1 MGSAAELG
9 LLLTQEPDVASVSP
23 GPCVNSRE
31 SEAALC
37 ITPPPL
43 SPKRITLLLLPV
55 RSTAH
60 VRSATKLNI
69 LLIDVFFKLN

>member
-1 MGSAAELG
+1 M
-9 LLLTQEPDVASVSP
+9 
-23 GPCVNSRE
+23 
-31 SEAALC
+31 
-37 ITPPPL
+37 
-43 SPKRITLLLLPV
+43 LLLLPV